1 MPSLRDVQNAMRL
14 GMLQDAAD
22 GALAYI
28 AGAGLAPGQRLGI
41 YRNTMLGTLTR
52 ALTLSFPAVH
62 RLVGA
67 GFFEGAAGVFARER
81 PPRSADL
88 NAYGD
93 EFADFLQRFA
103 PAATLAYLPDVAHLE
118 WAVNR
123 ALHAPDV
130 AALDASALAA
140 VAPSDPERVYFTPHP
155 SVGLLTSMFPV
166 DAIWRAVL
174 QQDDGAMAAIDLSG
188 GPVHLMVHR
197 QADGVEVERLDDNA
211 WRFASLLLGGQT
223 LGATLAAVP
232 HVDAPTL
239 LAGHLR
245 AGHCTQFHI
254 DDSETTP

>member
-1 MPSLRDVQNAMRL
+1 MRRGL
-14 GMLQDAAD
+14 LHDAGAD
-22 GALAYI
+22 ALACI
-28 AGAGLAPGQRLGI
+28 AASGLAPGQRLAI
-41 YRNTMLGTLTR
+41 HRNTLLGTFTR

-67 GFFEGAAGVFARER
+67 DFFEGAAGVFARER

-103 PAATLAYLPDVAHLE
+103 PAATLAYLPNVARLE

-140 VAPSDPERVYFTPHP
+140 VASTDPGRVCFTAHP
-155 SVGLLTSMFPV
+155 SVGLLSSAFPV
-166 DAIWRAVL
+166 DTIWRAVL
-174 QQDDGAMAAIDLSG
+174 QQDDAAMAAIDLIG

-197 QADGVEVERLDDNA
+197 QADGVEVERLEEDA
-211 WRFASLLLGGQT
+211 WRFASLLLGGRT
-223 LGATLAAVP
+223 LAATLAAVP
-232 HVDAPTL
+232 HVDAPAL
-239 LAGHLR
+239 LAAHLL

-254 DDSETTP
+254 DDSEATP